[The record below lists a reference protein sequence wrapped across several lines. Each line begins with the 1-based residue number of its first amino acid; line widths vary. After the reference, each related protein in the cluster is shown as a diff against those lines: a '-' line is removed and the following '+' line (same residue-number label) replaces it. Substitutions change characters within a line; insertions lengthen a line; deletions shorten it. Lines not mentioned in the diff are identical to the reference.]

1 MKLDPDRLLDRRRL
15 KRGVAVWRALAI
27 VAVIALIVVG
37 IGRFA
42 LDGPA
47 GGNYIARLWI
57 TGLIF
62 DDPGRAQILAEI
74 VDDND
79 VRALIVRINSPGG
92 TMAGSEA
99 LFLSLRTIAAQK
111 PVIAVMDGTAASG
124 GYMAALAAERIFAR
138 NSTVTGSI
146 GVILQ
151 TADVS
156 QMLADLGVMTE
167 AIKSAPLK
175 GVPSP
180 LEPLD
185 EGGRAASQA
194 VVDDLYDLFVGLLAE
209 RRGLEPAAA
218 LALADGRV
226 FTGRQA
232 VANGLVDE
240 IGGEQEAVAWLESKR
255 GVSSSLPLYDLDVE
269 EADDIIER
277 LVSSVGGAV
286 LPRRLMLDGV
296 LAVWHPG
303 LGRE

>member
-1 MKLDPDRLLDRRRL
+1 MKLDPDRMLDRRRL

-27 VAVIALIVVG
+27 AAFIALIVVA

-42 LDGPA
+42 IDGPA
-47 GGNYIARLWI
+47 GGNYIARLWV
-57 TGLIF
+57 TGLIY
-62 DDPGRAQILAEI
+62 DDPGRGELLAE
-74 VDDND
+74 VADDSD
-79 VRALIVRINSPGG
+79 IKALVVRINSPGG

-99 LFLSLRTIAAQK
+99 LFLSLRKVAAQK
-111 PVIAVMDGTAASG
+111 PVIAVMDATAASG

-151 TADVS
+151 TADVT
-156 QMLADLGVMTE
+156 QMLADLGVTTE

-185 EGGRAASQA
+185 ESGRAASQA
-194 VVDDLYDLFVGLLAE
+194 VVDDMYDLFVGLLAE
-209 RRGLEPAAA
+209 RRGLAPAAVVE
-218 LALADGRV
+218 LADGRV

-240 IGGEQEAVAWLESKR
+240 IGGEQEALAWLESKR
-255 GVSSSLPLYDLDVE
+255 GVSPELPLYDLDTE
-269 EADDIIER
+269 EAENIVER
-277 LVSSVGGAV
+277 LVSSVGGAI
-286 LPRRLMLDGV
+286 LPRRLMLDGL

>member
-15 KRGVAVWRALAI
+15 KRGVVVWRSLAI
-27 VAVIALIVVG
+27 VAVVALVVVAV
-37 IGRFA
+37 GRFA

-47 GGNYIARLWI
+47 GGNYIARLWV
-57 TGLIF
+57 TGLIV
-62 DDPGRAQILAEI
+62 DEPERAELLAEI
-74 VDDND
+74 ADDSD
-79 VRALIVRINSPGG
+79 IKALIVRINSPGG

-99 LFLSLRTIAAQK
+99 LFLSLSAVAREK

-124 GYMAALAAERIFAR
+124 GYMAALAAERIIAR
-138 NSTVTGSI
+138 NSTITGSI

-156 QMLADLGVMTE
+156 QMLADLGVRTE

-180 LEPLD
+180 FEPLD
-185 EGGRAASQA
+185 ESGRAASQA
-194 VVDDLYDLFVGLLAE
+194 VVDDMYELFVGLVAE

-218 LALADGRV
+218 IALADGRV

-240 IGGEQEAVAWLESKR
+240 IGGESEALAWLDSKR
-255 GVSSSLPLYDLDVE
+255 GVSSSLPVYDLDAT
-269 EADDIIER
+269 EADDIVER
-277 LVSSVGGAV
+277 LVSSVRGAV
-286 LPRRLMLDGV
+286 VPRRLMLDGL

>member
-27 VAVIALIVVG
+27 VAVIALIVVAL
-37 IGRFA
+37 GRFA
-42 LDGPA
+42 LDGPV
-47 GGNYIARLWI
+47 GGNYIARLWV
-57 TGLIF
+57 TGLIV
-62 DDPGRAQILAEI
+62 DEPARAELLAEI
-74 VDDND
+74 ADDSD
-79 VRALIVRINSPGG
+79 IKALIVRINSPGG

-99 LFLSLRTIAAQK
+99 LFLSLSAVARQK

-124 GYMAALAAERIFAR
+124 GYMAALAAEHIIAR
-138 NSTVTGSI
+138 NSTITGSI

-156 QMLADLGVMTE
+156 EMLADLGIMTE

-180 LEPLD
+180 FEPLD
-185 EGGRAASQA
+185 ESGRAASQA
-194 VVDDLYDLFVGLLAE
+194 IVDDMYDLFVGLVAE

-218 LALADGRV
+218 TALADGRV

-240 IGGEQEAVAWLESKR
+240 IGGEAEALAWLESKS
-255 GVSSSLPLYDLDVE
+255 GVSSTLPLYDLDAE
-269 EADDIIER
+269 EAEDIVGR
-277 LVSSVGGAV
+277 LVSSFRGAV
-286 LPRRLMLDGV
+286 LPRRLMLDGL

>member
-1 MKLDPDRLLDRRRL
+1 MMLDPDRLLDRRRL
-15 KRGVAVWRALAI
+15 KRGVAVWRALAV
-27 VAVIALIVVG
+27 VAVIALIVVA

-47 GGNYIARLWI
+47 GGDYIARLWV
-57 TGLIF
+57 TGLII
-62 DDPGRAQILAEI
+62 DDPLREEMLAEI
-74 VDDND
+74 AEDSD
-79 VRALIVRINSPGG
+79 VRALIVRIDSPGG

-99 LFLSLRTIAAQK
+99 LYLGLRKVAATK
-111 PVIAVMDGTAASG
+111 PVIAVMGGTAASG
-124 GYMAALAAERIFAR
+124 GYMTALAAEHILAR

-151 TADVS
+151 TAEVS
-156 QMLADLGVMTE
+156 RMLSDLGIVTE

-180 LEPLD
+180 FETLNES
-185 EGGRAASQA
+185 GRAAAQA
-194 VVDDLYDLFVGLLAE
+194 VVDDMYDLFIDLLAE
-209 RRGLEPAAA
+209 RRGLERPVAE
-218 LALADGRV
+218 ALADGRV

-240 IGGEQEAVAWLESKR
+240 IGGEPEALAWLDSQR
-255 GVSSSLPLYDLDVE
+255 GVPATLPLYDLETDE
-269 EADDIIER
+269 REDIVER

-286 LPRRLMLDGV
+286 LPRRLTLDGL

>member
-1 MKLDPDRLLDRRRL
+1 MKLDPDRMLDRRRL

-27 VAVIALIVVG
+27 AAFIALIVVA

-42 LDGPA
+42 IDGPA
-47 GGNYIARLWI
+47 GGNYIARLWV
-57 TGLIF
+57 TGLIY
-62 DDPGRAQILAEI
+62 DDPGRGELLAE
-74 VDDND
+74 VADDSD
-79 VRALIVRINSPGG
+79 IKALVVRINSPGG

-99 LFLSLRTIAAQK
+99 LFLSLRKVAAQK
-111 PVIAVMDGTAASG
+111 PVIAVMDATAASG

-151 TADVS
+151 TADVT
-156 QMLADLGVMTE
+156 QMLADLGVTTE

-185 EGGRAASQA
+185 ESGRAASQA
-194 VVDDLYDLFVGLLAE
+194 VVDDMYDLFVGLLAE
-209 RRGLEPAAA
+209 RRSLAPAAVVE
-218 LALADGRV
+218 LADGRV

-240 IGGEQEAVAWLESKR
+240 IGGEQEALAWLESKR
-255 GVSSSLPLYDLDVE
+255 GVSPELPLYDLDTE
-269 EADDIIER
+269 EAENIVER
-277 LVSSVGGAV
+277 LVSSVGGAI
-286 LPRRLMLDGV
+286 LPRRLMLDGL

>member
-1 MKLDPDRLLDRRRL
+1 MMLDPDRLLDRRRL

-27 VAVIALIVVG
+27 VAVIALAVVAV
-37 IGRFA
+37 GRFA

-47 GGNYIARLWI
+47 RGDYIARLWV
-57 TGLIF
+57 TGLIL
-62 DDPGRAQILAEI
+62 DDPARDEMLAEI
-74 VDDND
+74 AEDKN
-79 VRALIVRINSPGG
+79 VRALIVRVDSPGG

-99 LFLSLRTIAAQK
+99 LYLGLRKVAAGK
-111 PVIAVMDGTAASG
+111 PVIAVMGGTAASG
-124 GYMAALAAERIFAR
+124 GYMTALAAEHILAR

-151 TADVS
+151 TAEVS
-156 QMLADLGVMTE
+156 RMLSDLGIVTE

-180 LEPLD
+180 FEALNES
-185 EGGRAASQA
+185 GRAAAQA
-194 VVDDLYDLFVGLLAE
+194 VVDDMYDLFIDLLAE
-209 RRGLEPAAA
+209 RRGLERPVAE
-218 LALADGRV
+218 ALADGRV

-240 IGGEQEAVAWLESKR
+240 IGGEPEALAWLDSQR
-255 GVSSSLPLYDLDVE
+255 GVSPKLPLHDLEVDKRE
-269 EADDIIER
+269 DIVER

-286 LPRRLMLDGV
+286 LPRRLALDGL

>member
-1 MKLDPDRLLDRRRL
+1 MRLDPDRLLDRRRL
-15 KRGVAVWRALAI
+15 KRGVALWRALAI
-27 VAVIALIVVG
+27 VAVIALIVVA

-42 LDGPA
+42 VDGGV
-47 GGNYIARLWI
+47 GGDYVARLWVG
-57 TGLIF
+57 GLIF
-62 DDPGRAQILAEI
+62 DDPWRDELLAEI
-74 VDDND
+74 ADDDD
-79 VRALIVRINSPGG
+79 VKALIIRINSPGG
-92 TMAGSEA
+92 TMSGSEA
-99 LFLSLRTIAAQK
+99 LYLSLRGVAAQK
-111 PVIAVMDGTAASG
+111 PVITVMDGTAASG
-124 GYMAALAAERIFAR
+124 GYMAALAGERIFAR

-151 TADVS
+151 TAEVS
-156 QMLADLGVMTE
+156 QMLADLGIMTE

-185 EGGRAASQA
+185 QAGRVASQA
-194 VVDDLYDLFVGLLAE
+194 VVDDMYDLFVDLLAE

-218 LALADGRV
+218 LQLADGRV

-240 IGGEQEAVAWLESKR
+240 IGGEQQALAWLDSKR
-255 GVSSSLPLYDLDVE
+255 GVPSSLPLYDLDVE
-269 EADDIIER
+269 DAEDIVER
-277 LVSSVGGAV
+277 LVSSVSDAV
-286 LPRRLMLDGV
+286 LPRRLMLDGL

>member
-15 KRGVAVWRALAI
+15 KRGVALWRALAI
-27 VAVIALIVVG
+27 IAVVALIIVA

-42 LDGPA
+42 MDGTV
-47 GGNYIARLWI
+47 GGNYVARLWVS
-57 TGLIF
+57 GLIY
-62 DDPGRAQILAEI
+62 DDPGRDQLLAEI
-74 VDDND
+74 ADDD
-79 VRALIVRINSPGG
+79 DIKALIVRINSPGG
-92 TMAGSEA
+92 TMSGSEA
-99 LFLSLRTIAAQK
+99 LYLSLRGVAAQK
-111 PVIAVMDGTAASG
+111 PVIAVMGGTAASG
-124 GYMAALAAERIFAR
+124 GYMAALAGERIFAR

-151 TADVS
+151 TAEIS
-156 QMLADLGVMTE
+156 KMLADLGIVTE

-185 EGGRAASQA
+185 QGGRAASQA
-194 VVDDLYDLFVGLLAE
+194 VVDDMYDLFVGLLAE
-209 RRGLEPAAA
+209 RRGFEPAAA

-232 VANGLVDE
+232 VANGLIDE
-240 IGGEQEAVAWLESKR
+240 IGGEQEALAWLDSNR
-255 GVSSSLPLYDLDVE
+255 GVSPALPLYDLDVE
-269 EADDIIER
+269 EAEDIVER

-286 LPRRLMLDGV
+286 LPRRLMLDGL

>member
-1 MKLDPDRLLDRRRL
+1 MKLDPDRMLDRRRL

-27 VAVIALIVVG
+27 AAVIALIVVA

-42 LDGPA
+42 IDGPA
-47 GGNYIARLWI
+47 GGNYIARLWV
-57 TGLIF
+57 TGLIY
-62 DDPGRAQILAEI
+62 DDPGRGELLAEI
-74 VDDND
+74 AEESDIK
-79 VRALIVRINSPGG
+79 ALVVRINSPGG

-99 LFLSLRTIAAQK
+99 LFLSLQKVAAQK
-111 PVIAVMDGTAASG
+111 PVIAVMGATAASG

-138 NSTVTGSI
+138 NSTITGSI

-151 TADVS
+151 TADVT

-185 EGGRAASQA
+185 ESGRAASQA
-194 VVDDLYDLFVGLLAE
+194 VVDDMYDLFVGLLAE
-209 RRGLEPAAA
+209 RRGLAPAAA
-218 LALADGRV
+218 VELADGRV

-255 GVSSSLPLYDLDVE
+255 GVSPALPLYDLDTE
-269 EADDIIER
+269 EAEDIVER

-286 LPRRLMLDGV
+286 LPRRLMLDGL